1 MNPRLDGNAVVA
13 DRKLKSNEVL
23 SFRAMDVRRERTGVH
38 AQVQIIINDV
48 ICAWSRMNLERHED
62 RVRLSNAAK
71 RQLGDVAREDGTA
84 YTDGDM
90 RHEFDIFCAK
100 VWDVSVDSMK
110 AKMLVGDSMGNPI
123 EFLAKP
129 HILRGGGT
137 ILFGPGKYGKSY
149 TAMLMAVATDA
160 GLNGFWQTVKSKV
173 MYINLERSAASI
185 VRRLGC
191 VNTALGLDPSRPLL
205 VMNAR
210 GKSLQDIRDSI
221 ERSVEAEGVKVGI
234 LDSISRAG
242 MGDLNENKPVNIIA
256 DAMNSIF
263 QTWVG
268 IAHTPRGDS
277 SHIYGSVMFEN
288 AADVIVQ
295 LKSERQGSTLGVGLD
310 VKAGND
316 IEQPPQMYLRYEF
329 DEWGLKS
336 VESARLADFPRMEEE
351 SISTESLPAATQMLN
366 VLKRGKMRISD
377 LYAAL
382 PDINEQTIRSALTRR
397 KEFIHLGD
405 GEWGVVSEGET
416 AVVAPLLQAKQS

>member
-1 MNPRLDGNAVVA
+1 MAEGMKIHAVKGGVKA
-13 DRKLKSNEVL
+13 NVMRPSGQVFI
-23 SFRAMDVRRERTGVH
+23 FRAQGLTRERTGIHGKVSVL
-38 AQVQIIINDV
+38 QGDRILTSGRI
-48 ICAWSRMNLERHED
+48 NLERIEQRDILIRKSQSKQGISEIYPRPEMED
-62 RVRLSNAAK
+62 
-71 RQLGDVAREDGTA
+71 
-84 YTDGDM
+84 
-90 RHEFDIFCAK
+90 DILNFCEGA
-100 VWDVSVDSMK
+100 WGAHTDSMK
-110 AKMLVGDSMGNPI
+110 ATMVVGDSMGNPI
-123 EFLAKP
+123 EWLAKP
-129 HILRGGGT
+129 HILQGGGT
-137 ILFGPGKYGKSY
+137 ILFAPGKHGKSY
-149 TAMLMAVATDA
+149 TAMVMAVATDA

-191 VNTALGLDPSRPLL
+191 VNTALGLDPSRGML

-210 GKSLQDIRDSI
+210 GKSLLDIRDSI

-263 QTWVG
+263 ETWVG

-336 VESARLADFPRMEEE
+336 VENARLADFPRMEEE
-351 SISTESLPAATQMLN
+351 SISTESLPAATQMFN
-366 VLKRGKMRISD
+366 VLKRGKIRISD